1 MGVGS
6 LANFLKAF
14 ALVIVPVFAVAA
26 LIEAVLRVLLTQYV
40 S

>member
-1 MGVGS
+1 
-6 LANFLKAF
+6 LKVF